1 MEGKTDTEVVH
12 DPEPARYY
20 DWMLWKLRQE
30 EMEQDDPTDDVSLGG
45 KLRDWIEKPYMSKED
60 MWMKEVAE
68 MQKTNHQLMMRVK
81 EQAEEIEKL
90 KEKIDA
96 NL

>member
-1 MEGKTDTEVVH
+1 MVREH
-12 DPEPARYY
+12 DPEPERYY

-96 NL
+96 NLQF

>member
-1 MEGKTDTEVVH
+1 MVQEH
-12 DPEPARYY
+12 DPEPERYY

-30 EMEQDDPTDDVSLGG
+30 KKMEQDDPMDDITKGGSLSG
-45 KLRDWIEKPYMSKED
+45 WTEKPYISPEQ
-60 MWMKEVAE
+60 MWMREIAD
-68 MQKTNHQLMMRVK
+68 MQKTNHTLMMRIK

-90 KEKIDA
+90 KVKIENA

>member
-1 MEGKTDTEVVH
+1 MVH
-12 DPEPARYY
+12 HYDPEPERYY

-30 EMEQDDPTDDVSLGG
+30 KMKEQDDPMDDITKDGQLSA
-45 KLRDWIEKPYMSKED
+45 WTEKPHLSRED
-60 MWMKEVAE
+60 LFMRDIAE
-68 MQKTNHQLMMRVK
+68 MQSQNHKLLLRVK

-90 KEKIDA
+90 KKKIEDA

>member
-1 MEGKTDTEVVH
+1 MVYQY
-12 DPEPARYY
+12 DPEPERYY

-30 EMEQDDPTDDVSLGG
+30 RKMAEKEDDPMDDITSGGSLSG
-45 KLRDWIEKPYMSKED
+45 WIEKPFMSEAD
-60 MWMKEVAE
+60 MYRRDIAE
-68 MQKTNHQLMMRVK
+68 MQKSNHYLMMRIK